1 MVAPV
6 RRRMVVESVARAVAS
21 VVLLVA
27 AYYVLP
33 FDSTVAGA
41 GLVRL
46 LLGLALVLGI
56 AVLLLARITRSPHPV
71 LRGVELLAVV
81 LPLFL
86 LVFASTYVVLAA
98 DRAGSFNVP
107 LTRTDALYFAMT
119 VFATVGF
126 GDIVATSQ
134 VARVVVT
141 LQMVGDLL
149 VLGVLLRVVLT
160 TVQRTVQRTVR
171 REHRPGE

>member
-6 RRRMVVESVARAVAS
+6 RRIALVLAGTRAVFSSA
-21 VVLLVA
+21 LLVA

-33 FDSTVAGA
+33 LDSTIVGD
-41 GLVRL
+41 GLGRL
-46 LLGLALVLGI
+46 AIGLALVL
-56 AVLLLARITRSPHPV
+56 AVTALLLGGITRSPHPV

-81 LPLFL
+81 LPMFL
-86 LVFASTYVVLAA
+86 LVFASTYFIMAA
-98 DRAGSFNVP
+98 SGGNFNVP

-134 VARVVVT
+134 VARIVVT

-160 TVQRTVQRTVR
+160 TVKRAVGRD
-171 REHRPGE
+171 PDPDD

>member
-1 MVAPV
+1 VVAPV
-6 RRRMVVESVARAVAS
+6 RRIAFALAGARAVLSSA
-21 VVLLVA
+21 LLVA

-33 FDSTVAGA
+33 LDSTIVGN
-41 GLVRL
+41 GLGRL
-46 LLGLALVLGI
+46 AIGLALVL
-56 AVLLLARITRSPHPV
+56 AVTALLLGGITRSPHPV

-81 LPLFL
+81 LPMFL
-86 LVFASTYVVLAA
+86 LVFASTYFVLAA
-98 DRAGSFNVP
+98 TGANFNVP

-134 VARVVVT
+134 VARIVVT
-141 LQMVGDLL
+141 VQMVGDLL

-160 TVQRTVQRTVR
+160 TVKHAVGRDRN
-171 REHRPGE
+171 PGD